1 MKKKDFGYISVIIL
15 LIIIFII
22 IFFSFKTKRNNSV
35 KPTGNVDIF
44 DINIKCDY
52 VNEKLEEEDKNIDT
66 NAADSNTKHYK
77 QIKQSKKCVYKDE
90 KGNEKEVPSIH
101 IDDSKDEF
109 LDRDGVFVDDL
120 NGDYI
125 YQNKIDIFNNLSF
138 NYTNKI
144 APGTYNTYDFKVH
157 NSSDMK
163 LNYKINL
170 SLSSE
175 YKLNIKYRIRR
186 NNKYIVGN
194 ENTYVSFEDISI
206 PIKSISTNKYDDYS
220 LDWKWF
226 DDDENDTIAG
236 INMNSEYNLGINIT
250 FEQEV

>member
-1 MKKKDFGYISVIIL
+1 MNKKDFGYISIIIL

-22 IFFSFKTKRNNSV
+22 IFFSFKPKTKSDV

-44 DINIKCDY
+44 DIDIKCDS
-52 VNEKLEEEDKNIDT
+52 EKEEKEENKDESTDKKDNKT
-66 NAADSNTKHYK
+66 NTTHH
-77 QIKQSKKCVYKDE
+77 KQSKKCVYKDE
-90 KGNEKEVPSIH
+90 KGNENEVPSIQ
-101 IDDSKDEF
+101 IDDSNDEF
-109 LDRDGVFVDDL
+109 LDRDGVFVDDA

-125 YQNKIDIFNNLSF
+125 YQNKINIFNNLSF

-163 LNYKINL
+163 LNYKIIL

-175 YKLNIKYRIRR
+175 YKLNIKYRIKR
-186 NNKYIVGN
+186 NNKYIVGDA
-194 ENTYVSFEDISI
+194 NTYVSFDDINI
-206 PIKSISTNKYDDYS
+206 PIKSINSNKYDNYS

-236 INMNSEYNLGINIT
+236 MNMDSEYNLKISIV